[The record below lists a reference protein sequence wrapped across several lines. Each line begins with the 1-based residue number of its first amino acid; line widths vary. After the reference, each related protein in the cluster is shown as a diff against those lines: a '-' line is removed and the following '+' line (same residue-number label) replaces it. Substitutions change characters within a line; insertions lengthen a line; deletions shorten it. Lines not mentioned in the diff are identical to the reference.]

1 MPPLRSIQARYTLF
15 LVLFVLVLFVLTV
28 VGIGQLVA
36 PTLRHTEEQ
45 VVLNRIAEVAEQIQG
60 ELNKVQSQQ
69 RTITQTIPLL
79 DSDAI
84 DKVLPGLVDQYG
96 ELKVFGGGIWPLPNQ
111 RTPGR
116 NKHSTFWHRDASGKL
131 AVNTFW
137 NSDPAPNYYD
147 QSWYKGGLASPRGQ
161 CAWAAA
167 YKDDASQEPRT
178 NCAMAIQRDG
188 VPYGVATIDV
198 TLGFFNDLV
207 ASKEKDIGGQMLIVE
222 GDGKI
227 ISNSSRISGPVV
239 LKNISELTGS
249 SAFAGQVSKALA
261 HRDQA
266 LQRSE
271 FNNLG
276 VASTFYMRPIEGTPW
291 FLATALPTSLI
302 TAQRDDV
309 LGTLALLQIP
319 MVLLLVLLA
328 VYAIRQ
334 LVQRM
339 KSLKTNID
347 ALSAGDADLTR
358 RITIRA
364 EDELGAIGHSVNRFI
379 VYLQNMIGEVTQATG
394 AMSSSLEQLQR
405 TSAHTNQILVRH
417 ASETDQTV
425 TAITE
430 MSSTADTVAQNAAET
445 AAFTQR
451 ANEHADR
458 SRVVVGEASNSVSAL
473 IGEVSSA
480 THSVENMR
488 QDAARITETLGVI
501 GAIAGQTNLLA
512 LNAAIEAARAGEQG
526 RGFAVVAD
534 EVRALAAR
542 TQASTSQINE
552 MLTRL
557 TAGVSSSVA
566 AMENTQAS
574 CQSAADATA
583 RVNTGLDEMAGSV
596 SHINNLSTQIATAAE
611 QQSAV
616 TEEINRS
623 MVQIRQMVE
632 ELVQSGHAT
641 ETNTQ
646 SLLDANGRVIAL
658 MGRFK
663 VR

>member
-69 RTITQTIPLL
+69 RSITQTIPLL

-147 QSWYKGGLASPRGQ
+147 QSWHKGGLASPRGQ

-227 ISNSSRISGPVV
+227 ISNSTRISSPVV
-239 LKNISELTGS
+239 LKNISELSGS
-249 SAFAGQVSKALA
+249 SAFAAQVSKALA

-271 FNNLG
+271 FDNQG
-276 VASTFYMRPIEGTPW
+276 VASTFYMRPIAGTPW

>member
-1 MPPLRSIQARYTLF
+1 MPTLRSIQARYTLF

-227 ISNSSRISGPVV
+227 ISNSTRISGPVV
-239 LKNISELTGS
+239 LKNISELTGT
-249 SAFAGQVSKALA
+249 SAFASQVSKALA
-261 HRDQA
+261 QRDQA

-271 FNNLG
+271 FDNQG
-276 VASTFYMRPIEGTPW
+276 VASTFYMRPISGTPW

-542 TQASTSQINE
+542 TQASTSQIND

-623 MVQIRQMVE
+623 MAQTRQMVE

>member
-15 LVLFVLVLFVLTV
+15 LLLFVLVLIVLTV

-45 VVLNRIAEVAEQIQG
+45 VVLNRISEVAQKIQG
-60 ELNKVQSQQ
+60 ELSKVQSQQ
-69 RTITQTIPLL
+69 RSITQTIPLL

-137 NSDPAPNYYD
+137 NSDAAPNYYD
-147 QSWYKGGLASPRGQ
+147 QSWYKGGLASPPGQ

-188 VPYGVATIDV
+188 VPYGIATIDV

-227 ISNSSRISGPVV
+227 ISNSTRISGPVV
-239 LKNISELTGS
+239 LKNISELTGTS
-249 SAFAGQVSKALA
+249 SFAAQVSKALT

-266 LQRSE
+266 LQRYE
-271 FNNLG
+271 FDNQS

-309 LGTLALLQIP
+309 LGSLALLQIP

-328 VYAIRQ
+328 AYAIRQ

-394 AMSSSLEQLQR
+394 AMASGLEQLQK

-480 THSVENMR
+480 THTVENMR

-552 MLTRL
+552 MLARL
-557 TAGVSSSVA
+557 TTGVSSSVT
-566 AMENTQAS
+566 AMEATQAS

-623 MVQIRQMVE
+623 MVQIRHMVE
-632 ELVQSGHAT
+632 ELVESGHAA

-646 SLLDANGRVIAL
+646 NLLDANGRVIAL

-663 VR
+663 VQ

>member
-15 LVLFVLVLFVLTV
+15 LVLFVLVLFVLTI

-45 VVLNRIAEVAEQIQG
+45 VVLNRIDEVAKTIQG
-60 ELNKVQSQQ
+60 ELNKVQAQQ
-69 RTITQTIPLL
+69 RSITQTIPLL

-131 AVNTFW
+131 TVNTFW

-188 VPYGVATIDV
+188 AAYGVATIDV
-198 TLGFFNDLV
+198 TLGFFNELV

-227 ISNSSRISGPVV
+227 ISNSTRLNSPVV
-239 LKNISELTGS
+239 LKNISELTAS
-249 SAFAGQVSKALA
+249 SAFATQVSKALA
-261 HRDQA
+261 HRDQG

-271 FNNLG
+271 FDNGG

-328 VYAIRQ
+328 AYAIRK

-339 KSLKTNID
+339 KTLKANID
-347 ALSAGDADLTR
+347 ALSTGDADLTR

-379 VYLQNMIGEVTQATG
+379 VYLQNMIGEVTQATA
-394 AMSSSLEQLQR
+394 AMSTGLEQLQQ
-405 TSAHTNQILVRH
+405 TSAQTNQILVRH

-430 MSSTADTVAQNAAET
+430 MSSTAETVAQNAAET

-458 SRVVVGEASNSVSAL
+458 SRVVVGEASSSVGAL
-473 IGEVSSA
+473 IGEVASA
-480 THSVENMR
+480 THTVENMR
-488 QDAARITETLGVI
+488 QDAARITETLEVI

-552 MLTRL
+552 MLARL
-557 TAGVSSSVA
+557 TTGVSSSVT
-566 AMENTQAS
+566 AMENTQSS

-596 SHINNLSTQIATAAE
+596 GHIHSLSTQIATAAE

-632 ELVQSGHAT
+632 DLVQSGHAT
-641 ETNTQ
+641 ENNTQ
-646 SLLDANGRVIAL
+646 SLLEANGRVISL
-658 MGRFK
+658 MSRFK

>member
-1 MPPLRSIQARYTLF
+1 MPAFRTIQARYTLF
-15 LVLFVLVLFVLTV
+15 LVLFILVLSILTV
-28 VGIGQLVA
+28 VGISYLVA
-36 PTLRHTEEQ
+36 PKLRHTEEQ
-45 VVLNRIAEVAEQIQG
+45 VVLNRIGEVAQQIQG
-60 ELNKVQSQQ
+60 ELSKVQAQQ
-69 RTITQTIPLL
+69 RSITQTIPLL

-111 RTPGR
+111 RAEGR
-116 NKHSTFWHRDASGKL
+116 SKFSTFWHRDASGKL
-131 AVNTFW
+131 VVNTFW
-137 NSDPAPNYYD
+137 NSDAAPNYYE
-147 QSWYKGGLASPRGQ
+147 QPWHKGGMATPAGK

-167 YKDDASQEPRT
+167 YKDDASAEPRT
-178 NCAMAIQRDG
+178 NCAMAIQKNG
-188 VPYGVATIDV
+188 VPYGVSTIDV
-198 TLGFFNDLV
+198 TLGFFNELV
-207 ASKEKDIGGQMLIVE
+207 ARKEADLSAEMLIVE

-227 ISNSSRISGPVV
+227 ISNSSRINGPIV
-239 LKNISELTGS
+239 LKNISELAAS
-249 SAFAGQVSKALA
+249 SPFAAQVQAGLA
-261 HRDQA
+261 HRDQP
-266 LQRSE
+266 LQRIE
-271 FNNLG
+271 FDNNG
-276 VASTFYMRPIEGTPW
+276 VASTFFMRPIEGSPW
-291 FLATALPTSLI
+291 FLATALPTRLI

-309 LGTLALLQIP
+309 LNTLSLLQIP
-319 MVLLLVLLA
+319 MVILLMLMQL
-328 VYAIRQ
+328 YAIRQ
-334 LVQRM
+334 LTNRM
-339 KSLKTNID
+339 KILKGNID
-347 ALSAGDADLTR
+347 ALSTGDADLTR

-364 EDELGAIGHSVNRFI
+364 EDELGAIGHSVNGFI
-379 VYLQNMIGEVTQATG
+379 AYLQNMIGEVTQATG
-394 AMSSSLEQLQR
+394 AMASSLENLQR
-405 TSAHTNQILVRH
+405 TSAHTSEILMRH

-430 MSSTADTVAQNAAET
+430 MSSTAESVAQNAAET

-458 SRVVVGEASNSVSAL
+458 SRVVVGEASNSVVAL
-473 IGEVSSA
+473 IDEVSSA
-480 THSVENMR
+480 TRKVESMQ
-488 QDAARITETLGVI
+488 QDAQRITEILGVI

-542 TQASTSQINE
+542 TQASTSEINE

-557 TAGVSSSVA
+557 TQGVSSSVQ

-574 CQSAADATA
+574 CQSAADATS
-583 RVNTGLDEMAGSV
+583 RVNSGLDEMAGSV
-596 SHINNLSTQIATAAE
+596 SQINSLSTQIATAAE

-623 MVQIRQMVE
+623 MVQIRHMVE
-632 ELVQSGHAT
+632 ELVESGLAS
-641 ETNTQ
+641 ENNTRQ
-646 SLLDANGRVIAL
+646 LLDANSRVNAI

>member
-69 RTITQTIPLL
+69 RSITQTVPLL

-227 ISNSSRISGPVV
+227 ISNSTRISSPVV
-239 LKNISELTGS
+239 LKNISELTGT
-249 SAFAGQVSKALA
+249 SAFAAQVSKALA
-261 HRDQA
+261 QRDQA

-271 FNNLG
+271 FDNQG
-276 VASTFYMRPIEGTPW
+276 VASTFYMRPIAGTPW
-291 FLATALPTSLI
+291 FLATALPTALI

-347 ALSAGDADLTR
+347 ALSTGDADLTR

-480 THSVENMR
+480 TQSVENMR

>member
-188 VPYGVATIDV
+188 APYGVATIDV

-227 ISNSSRISGPVV
+227 ISNSSRFSGPVV
-239 LKNISELTGS
+239 LKNISELTGT
-249 SAFAGQVSKALA
+249 SAFATQVSKALA
-261 HRDQA
+261 QRDQA

-271 FNNLG
+271 FDNQG
-276 VASTFYMRPIEGTPW
+276 VASTFYMRPIGGTPW

-632 ELVQSGHAT
+632 ELVESGHAT

-658 MGRFK
+658 MSRFK

>member
-1 MPPLRSIQARYTLF
+1 MPPLRSIQTRYTLF
-15 LVLFVLVLFVLTV
+15 LVLFVLLILVLTV

-45 VVLNRIAEVAEQIQG
+45 VVLNRVAEVAERIQG
-60 ELNKVQSQQ
+60 ELNKVQAQQ
-69 RTITQTIPLL
+69 RSITQTIPLL

-111 RTPGR
+111 RAPGR
-116 NKHSTFWHRDASGKL
+116 NKFSTFWHRDASGKL

-137 NSDPAPNYYD
+137 NSDAAPNYYD

-188 VPYGVATIDV
+188 AAYGVATIDV
-198 TLGFFNDLV
+198 TLGFFNELV

-239 LKNISELTGS
+239 LKNISELAST
-249 SAFAGQVSKALA
+249 SAFAAQVSKALA
-261 HRDQA
+261 HRDQG
-266 LQRSE
+266 LVRNE
-271 FNNLG
+271 FDNQG
-276 VASTFYMRPIEGTPW
+276 VASTFYLRPIEGTPW

-309 LGTLALLQIP
+309 LGSLALIQIP

-328 VYAIRQ
+328 AFAIRQ

-364 EDELGAIGHSVNRFI
+364 EDELGAIGHSVNHFI

-394 AMSSSLEQLQR
+394 AMSSSLAQLQQ

-425 TAITE
+425 TAITQ

-445 AAFTQR
+445 ASFTQR

-458 SRVVVGEASNSVSAL
+458 SRVVVGEASTSVSAL
-473 IGEVSSA
+473 IGEVASA
-480 THSVENMR
+480 THTVEAMR
-488 QDAARITETLGVI
+488 QDAARITETL
-501 GAIAGQTNLLA
+501 
-512 LNAAIEAARAGEQG
+512 
-526 RGFAVVAD
+526 
-534 EVRALAAR
+534 
-542 TQASTSQINE
+542 
-552 MLTRL
+552 
-557 TAGVSSSVA
+557 
-566 AMENTQAS
+566 
-574 CQSAADATA
+574 
-583 RVNTGLDEMAGSV
+583 
-596 SHINNLSTQIATAAE
+596 
-611 QQSAV
+611 
-616 TEEINRS
+616 
-623 MVQIRQMVE
+623 
-632 ELVQSGHAT
+632 
-641 ETNTQ
+641 
-646 SLLDANGRVIAL
+646 
-658 MGRFK
+658 
-663 VR
+663 

>member
-1 MPPLRSIQARYTLF
+1 MPSLRSIQARYTLF

-45 VVLNRIAEVAEQIQG
+45 VVLNRIAEVAGQIQG
-60 ELNKVQSQQ
+60 ELNKVQAQQ
-69 RTITQTIPLL
+69 RSITQTIPLL

-147 QSWYKGGLASPRGQ
+147 QSWYKGGLAAPRGQ

-188 VPYGVATIDV
+188 AAYGVATIDV

-227 ISNSSRISGPVV
+227 ISNSTRISGPVV
-239 LKNISELTGS
+239 LKNISELSGA
-249 SAFAGQVSKALA
+249 SAFAAQVSAALA
-261 HRDQA
+261 HREQK

-271 FNNLG
+271 FDNQG

-309 LGTLALLQIP
+309 LGSLALLQIP

-328 VYAIRQ
+328 AYAIHQ

-339 KSLKTNID
+339 KTLKTNID
-347 ALSAGDADLTR
+347 ALSNGDADLTR

-394 AMSSSLEQLQR
+394 AMSTSLEQLQQ
-405 TSAHTNQILVRH
+405 TSAQTNKILVRH

-430 MSSTADTVAQNAAET
+430 MSSTADTVAQNAAQT

-458 SRVVVGEASNSVSAL
+458 SRVVVGEASSSVGAL
-473 IGEVSSA
+473 IGEVASA
-480 THSVENMR
+480 THTVENMR

-552 MLTRL
+552 MLARL
-557 TAGVSSSVA
+557 TIGVSSSVA

-583 RVNTGLDEMAGSV
+583 RVNIGLDEMAGSV

-623 MVQIRQMVE
+623 MVHIRHMVE

-646 SLLDANGRVIAL
+646 SLQNANGRVIAL
-658 MGRFK
+658 MSRFK

>member
-36 PTLRHTEEQ
+36 PKLRQTEEQ
-45 VVLNRIAEVAEQIQG
+45 VVLNRVAEVAEQIQG
-60 ELNKVQSQQ
+60 ELNKVQAQQ
-69 RTITQTIPLL
+69 RSITQTIPLL

-239 LKNISELTGS
+239 LKNISELTGT
-249 SAFAGQVSKALA
+249 SAFAAQVSKALA

-271 FNNLG
+271 FDNGG

-291 FLATALPTSLI
+291 FLATALPTTLI

-328 VYAIRQ
+328 AYAIRQ
-334 LVQRM
+334 LMQRM
-339 KSLKTNID
+339 QSLKTNID

-394 AMSSSLEQLQR
+394 AMSSGLEQLQH
-405 TSAHTNQILVRH
+405 TSAQTNRILVRH

-458 SRVVVGEASNSVSAL
+458 SPVVVGEASSSVSAL

-480 THSVENMR
+480 THTVENMR

-552 MLTRL
+552 MLARL
-557 TAGVSSSVA
+557 TTGVSSSVA

-583 RVNTGLDEMAGSV
+583 RVNSGLDEMAGSV

-646 SLLDANGRVIAL
+646 SLLAANGRVISL
-658 MGRFK
+658 MSRFK

>member
-69 RTITQTIPLL
+69 RSITQTVPLL

-249 SAFAGQVSKALA
+249 SAFAAQISKALVN
-261 HRDQA
+261 RDQA
-266 LQRSE
+266 LQRGE
-271 FNNLG
+271 FDNQG
-276 VASTFYMRPIEGTPW
+276 VASTFYMRPIAGTPW

-334 LVQRM
+334 LAQRM

-458 SRVVVGEASNSVSAL
+458 SRVVVGEASTSVSAL

-542 TQASTSQINE
+542 TQASTSQIND

-646 SLLDANGRVIAL
+646 SLLEANGRVIAL

-663 VR
+663 VQ

>member
-1 MPPLRSIQARYTLF
+1 MPMFRTIQARYTLF
-15 LVLFVLVLFVLTV
+15 LVLFVLLLFVLTV
-28 VGIGQLVA
+28 VGISQLVA
-36 PTLRHTEEQ
+36 PTLRKTEEQ
-45 VVLNRIAEVAEQIQG
+45 VVLNRVAEVAEQIKN
-60 ELNKVQSQQ
+60 ELNKVQAQQ
-69 RTITQTIPLL
+69 RSITQTIPLL
-79 DSDAI
+79 DSDTI

-96 ELKVFGGGIWPLPNQ
+96 ELKVFGGGIWPLPGQ

-116 NKHSTFWHRDASGKL
+116 NKHSTFWHRDANGQL
-131 AVNTFW
+131 QVNTFW
-137 NSDPAPNYYD
+137 NSAEAPNYYE
-147 QSWYKGGLASPRGQ
+147 QPWYKGGMATPRGQ

-188 VPYGVATIDV
+188 APYGVSTIDV

-207 ASKEKDIGGQMLIVE
+207 ARKEKDIGGEMLIVE
-222 GDGKI
+222 ADGKI
-227 ISNSSRISGPVV
+227 ISNSTHINSPVV
-239 LKNISELTGS
+239 LKNIGDLAGS
-249 SAFAGQVSKALA
+249 SAFAAQVKT
-261 HRDQA
+261 A
-266 LQRSE
+266 LQNRDAASHRVE
-271 FNNLG
+271 FDNDG
-276 VASTFYMRPIEGTPW
+276 VASTFFMRPIEGTPW
-291 FLATALPTSLI
+291 FLATALPTQLI

-309 LGTLALLQIP
+309 LNTLALLQIP
-319 MVLLLVLLA
+319 MIVLLVLLQ

-334 LVQRM
+334 LINRM
-339 KSLKTNID
+339 RALKTNID

-394 AMSSSLEQLQR
+394 DMASSLDKLQQ
-405 TSAHTNQILVRH
+405 TSAHTNQILTRH
-417 ASETDQTV
+417 ASETEQTV

-430 MSSTADTVAQNAAET
+430 MSATADTVAENAAET

-458 SRVVVGEASNSVSAL
+458 SRVVVGEASSSVVAL
-473 IGEVSSA
+473 IDEVSSA
-480 THSVENMR
+480 THKVESMQ
-488 QDAARITETLGVI
+488 QDAQRITEILGVI

-542 TQASTSQINE
+542 TQASTSEINE

-557 TAGVSSSVA
+557 TQGVSSSVA

-583 RVNTGLDEMAGSV
+583 RVNAGLDEMAGSV
-596 SHINNLSTQIATAAE
+596 SHINSLSTQIATAAE
-611 QQSAV
+611 QQSSV

-623 MVQIRQMVE
+623 MVQIRHMVE

-641 ETNTQ
+641 DDNTR
-646 SLLDANGRVIAL
+646 SLLDANNRVSAL

-663 VR
+663 VK

>member
-69 RTITQTIPLL
+69 RSITQTIPLL

-227 ISNSSRISGPVV
+227 ISNSSRISDPVV
-239 LKNISELTGS
+239 LKNISELTGT
-249 SAFAGQVSKALA
+249 SAFAAQVSKALTN
-261 HRDQA
+261 RDQA

-271 FNNLG
+271 FDNQG
-276 VASTFYMRPIEGTPW
+276 VASTFYMRPIGGTPW

-339 KSLKTNID
+339 KSLKSNID

-458 SRVVVGEASNSVSAL
+458 SRVVVGEASTSVSAL

-542 TQASTSQINE
+542 TQASTSQIND

-646 SLLDANGRVIAL
+646 SLLEANGRVIAL

>member
-147 QSWYKGGLASPRGQ
+147 QSWYKGGLASPLGQ

-188 VPYGVATIDV
+188 VPYGVSTIDV

-207 ASKEKDIGGQMLIVE
+207 ANKEKDIGGQMLIVE

-227 ISNSSRISGPVV
+227 ISNSTRISSPVV
-239 LKNISELTGS
+239 LKNISELSGS
-249 SAFAGQVSKALA
+249 SAFAAQVSKALA
-261 HRDQA
+261 QRDQA

-271 FNNLG
+271 FDNGG
-276 VASTFYMRPIEGTPW
+276 VASTFYMRPIAGTPW

-328 VYAIRQ
+328 AYAIRQ

-394 AMSSSLEQLQR
+394 AMSSSLEQLQL

-458 SRVVVGEASNSVSAL
+458 SRVVVGEASSSVSAL

-552 MLTRL
+552 MLNRL

-632 ELVQSGHAT
+632 ELVESGHAT

>member
-15 LVLFVLVLFVLTV
+15 LVLFVLVLFVLTI

-45 VVLNRIAEVAEQIQG
+45 VVLNRIDEVAKTIQG
-60 ELNKVQSQQ
+60 ELNKVQAQQ
-69 RTITQTIPLL
+69 RSITQTIPLL

-131 AVNTFW
+131 MVNTFW

-188 VPYGVATIDV
+188 AAYGVATIDV
-198 TLGFFNDLV
+198 TLGFFNELV

-227 ISNSSRISGPVV
+227 ISNSTRLNSPVV
-239 LKNISELTGS
+239 LKNISELTAS
-249 SAFAGQVSKALA
+249 SAFSTQVSKALA
-261 HRDQA
+261 HRDQG

-271 FNNLG
+271 FDNGG

-328 VYAIRQ
+328 AYAIRK

-339 KSLKTNID
+339 KTLKANID
-347 ALSAGDADLTR
+347 ALSTGDADLTR

-379 VYLQNMIGEVTQATG
+379 VYLQNMIGEVTQATA
-394 AMSSSLEQLQR
+394 AMSTGLERLQQ
-405 TSAHTNQILVRH
+405 TSAQTNQILVRH

-430 MSSTADTVAQNAAET
+430 MSSTAETVAQNAAET

-458 SRVVVGEASNSVSAL
+458 SRVVVGEASSSVGAL
-473 IGEVSSA
+473 IGEVASA
-480 THSVENMR
+480 THTVENMR
-488 QDAARITETLGVI
+488 QDAARITETLEVI

-552 MLTRL
+552 MLARL
-557 TAGVSSSVA
+557 TTGVSSSVT
-566 AMENTQAS
+566 AMENTQSS

-596 SHINNLSTQIATAAE
+596 GHIHSLSTQIATAAE

-632 ELVQSGHAT
+632 DLVQSGHAT
-641 ETNTQ
+641 ENNTQ
-646 SLLDANGRVIAL
+646 SLLEANGRVISL
-658 MGRFK
+658 MSRFK

>member
-15 LVLFVLVLFVLTV
+15 LVLFVLVLFVLTI

-45 VVLNRIAEVAEQIQG
+45 VVLNRIDEVAKTIQG
-60 ELNKVQSQQ
+60 ELNKVQAQQ
-69 RTITQTIPLL
+69 RSITQTIPLL

-131 AVNTFW
+131 TVNTFW

-188 VPYGVATIDV
+188 AAYGVATIDV
-198 TLGFFNDLV
+198 TLGFFNELV

-227 ISNSSRISGPVV
+227 ISNSTRLNSPVV
-239 LKNISELTGS
+239 LKNISELTAT
-249 SAFAGQVSKALA
+249 SAFATQVSKALA
-261 HRDQA
+261 HRDQG

-271 FNNLG
+271 FDNGG

-328 VYAIRQ
+328 AYAIRK

-339 KSLKTNID
+339 KTLKANID
-347 ALSAGDADLTR
+347 ALSTGDADLTR

-379 VYLQNMIGEVTQATG
+379 VYLQNMIGEVTQATA
-394 AMSSSLEQLQR
+394 AMSTGLEQLQQ
-405 TSAHTNQILVRH
+405 TSAQTNQILVRH

-430 MSSTADTVAQNAAET
+430 MSSTAETVAQNAAET

-458 SRVVVGEASNSVSAL
+458 SRVVVGEASSSVGAL
-473 IGEVSSA
+473 IGEVASA
-480 THSVENMR
+480 THTVENMR
-488 QDAARITETLGVI
+488 QDAARITETLEVI

-552 MLTRL
+552 MLARL
-557 TAGVSSSVA
+557 TTGVSSSVT
-566 AMENTQAS
+566 AMENTQSS

-596 SHINNLSTQIATAAE
+596 GHIHSLSTQIATAAE

-632 ELVQSGHAT
+632 DLVQSGHAT
-641 ETNTQ
+641 ENNTQ
-646 SLLDANGRVIAL
+646 SLLEANGRVISL
-658 MGRFK
+658 MSRFK

>member
-45 VVLNRIAEVAEQIQG
+45 VVLNRIAEVAEQIKG
-60 ELNKVQSQQ
+60 ELNKVQAQQ
-69 RTITQTIPLL
+69 RSITQTIPLL

-131 AVNTFW
+131 TVNTFW
-137 NSDPAPNYYD
+137 NSDAAPNYYD

-188 VPYGVATIDV
+188 AAYGVATIDV
-198 TLGFFNDLV
+198 TLGFFNELV

-227 ISNSSRISGPVV
+227 ISNSSRINGPVV
-239 LKNISELTGS
+239 LKNISELAGS
-249 SAFAGQVSKALA
+249 SAFAAQVSAALA
-261 HRDQA
+261 HRDQG

-271 FNNLG
+271 FDNGG
-276 VASTFYMRPIEGTPW
+276 VASTFYLRPIEGTPW

-328 VYAIRQ
+328 AYAIRQ

-394 AMSSSLEQLQR
+394 AMSSGLEQLQQA
-405 TSAHTNQILVRH
+405 SAQTNRILVRH

-430 MSSTADTVAQNAAET
+430 MSSTAETVAQNAAET

-458 SRVVVGEASNSVSAL
+458 SRVVVGEASTSVSAL

-480 THSVENMR
+480 THTVENMR

-552 MLTRL
+552 MLARL
-557 TAGVSSSVA
+557 TTGVSSSVA

-632 ELVQSGHAT
+632 ELVHSGHAT

-658 MGRFK
+658 MSRFK

>member
-45 VVLNRIAEVAEQIQG
+45 VVLNRVAEVAEQIKG
-60 ELNKVQSQQ
+60 ELNKVQAQQ

-79 DSDAI
+79 DSEAI

-131 AVNTFW
+131 MVNTFW

-188 VPYGVATIDV
+188 AAYGVATIDV
-198 TLGFFNDLV
+198 TLGFFNELV
-207 ASKEKDIGGQMLIVE
+207 ATKEKDIGGQMLIVE

-227 ISNSSRISGPVV
+227 ISNSTRLSSPVV
-239 LKNISELTGS
+239 LKNISELTAT
-249 SAFAGQVSKALA
+249 SAFAAQVSKALA

-271 FNNLG
+271 FDNGG

-309 LGTLALLQIP
+309 LGSLALLQVP

-328 VYAIRQ
+328 LYAIRQ

-339 KSLKTNID
+339 KTLRTNID

-394 AMSSSLEQLQR
+394 AMSSGLEQLQK

-425 TAITE
+425 TAINE
-430 MSSTADTVAQNAAET
+430 MSSTADNVAQNAAET
-445 AAFTQR
+445 ASFTQR

-458 SRVVVGEASNSVSAL
+458 SRVVVGEASTSVSAL
-473 IGEVSSA
+473 IGEVASA
-480 THSVENMR
+480 THTVENMR

-557 TAGVSSSVA
+557 TSGVSSSVA

-583 RVNTGLDEMAGSV
+583 RVNTGLDEMASSV

-623 MVQIRQMVE
+623 MVQIRHMVE
-632 ELVQSGHAT
+632 ELVESGHAT

-646 SLLDANGRVIAL
+646 SLLSANGRVIAL
-658 MGRFK
+658 MSRFK

>member
-1 MPPLRSIQARYTLF
+1 MPSLRTIQARYTLF
-15 LVLFVLVLFVLTV
+15 LVLFMLVLSILTV
-28 VGIGQLVA
+28 VGISYLVA
-36 PTLRHTEEQ
+36 PKLRYTEEQ
-45 VVLNRIAEVAEQIQG
+45 VALNRIAEVAEQIQG
-60 ELNKVQSQQ
+60 ELNKVQAQQ
-69 RTITQTIPLL
+69 RSITQTIPLL

-111 RTPGR
+111 RAEGR
-116 NKHSTFWHRDASGKL
+116 SKFSTFWHRDASGKL

-137 NSDPAPNYYD
+137 NSDAAPNYYE
-147 QSWYKGGLASPRGQ
+147 QPWHKGGMATPPGK

-167 YKDDASQEPRT
+167 YKDDASAEPRT
-178 NCAMAIQRDG
+178 NCAMAIQKNG
-188 VPYGVATIDV
+188 VPYGVSTIDV
-198 TLGFFNDLV
+198 TLGFFNELV
-207 ASKEKDIGGQMLIVE
+207 ARKEADLSAEMLIVE

-227 ISNSSRISGPVV
+227 ISNSSRISGPIV
-239 LKNISELTGS
+239 LKNISELAATS
-249 SAFAGQVSKALA
+249 PFAAQVKAGLA
-261 HRDQA
+261 KRDQP
-266 LQRSE
+266 LQRVE
-271 FNNLG
+271 FDNKG
-276 VASTFYMRPIEGTPW
+276 EASTFFMRPIEGSPW
-291 FLATALPTSLI
+291 FLATALPTRLI

-309 LGTLALLQIP
+309 LSTLSLLQIP
-319 MVLLLVLLA
+319 MVILLVLMQL
-328 VYAIRQ
+328 YAIRQ
-334 LVQRM
+334 LTHRM
-339 KSLKTNID
+339 KVLKGNID
-347 ALSAGDADLTR
+347 ALSTGDADLTR

-379 VYLQNMIGEVTQATG
+379 AYLQGMIGEVTQATG
-394 AMSSSLEQLQR
+394 AMASSLGDLQR
-405 TSAHTNQILVRH
+405 TSAHTSEILMRH

-425 TAITE
+425 TAITQ
-430 MSSTADTVAQNAAET
+430 MSSTAESVAQNAAET

-458 SRVVVGEASNSVSAL
+458 SRVVVGEASNSVVAL
-473 IGEVSSA
+473 IDEVASA
-480 THSVENMR
+480 TRKVESMQ
-488 QDAARITETLGVI
+488 QDAQRITEILGVI

-542 TQASTSQINE
+542 TQASTSEINE

-557 TAGVSSSVA
+557 TQGVSSSVS

-574 CQSAADATA
+574 CQSAADATS
-583 RVNTGLDEMAGSV
+583 RVNSGLDEMAGSV
-596 SHINNLSTQIATAAE
+596 SQINSLSTQIATAAE

-623 MVQIRQMVE
+623 MVQIRHMVE
-632 ELVQSGHAT
+632 ELVESGLAS
-641 ETNTQ
+641 ENNTRQ
-646 SLLDANGRVIAL
+646 LLDANSRVNAI

>member
-1 MPPLRSIQARYTLF
+1 MSALRSIQGRYTLF
-15 LVLFVLVLFVLTV
+15 LVLFVLVLMVLTV

-45 VVLNRIAEVAEQIQG
+45 VVLNRIDEVAEDIED
-60 ELNKVQSQQ
+60 ELNKVQAQQ
-69 RTITQTIPLL
+69 RSITQTIPLL
-79 DSDAI
+79 ESDAI

-116 NKHSTFWHRDASGKL
+116 NKHSTFWHRDGSGKL
-131 AVNTFW
+131 VVNTFW

-178 NCAMAIQRDG
+178 NCAMAIQRNG
-188 VPYGVATIDV
+188 VDYGVATIDV

-207 ASKEKDIGGQMLIVE
+207 ADKEKDIGGQMLIVE

-227 ISNSSRISGPVV
+227 ISNSTHLSSPVV
-239 LKNISELTGS
+239 LKNISELTAT
-249 SAFAGQVSKALA
+249 SAFAVHVSKALA
-261 HRDQA
+261 QRNQPV
-266 LQRSE
+266 QRSE
-271 FNNLG
+271 FDNDG
-276 VASTFYMRPIEGTPW
+276 VASTFYMHAIDGTPW
-291 FLATALPTSLI
+291 FLATALPTSQI

-319 MVLLLVLLA
+319 MVLLLVAMA

-339 KSLKTNID
+339 KTLKANID
-347 ALSAGDADLTR
+347 ALSTGDADLTR

-364 EDELGAIGHSVNRFI
+364 EDELGAIGHSINRFI
-379 VYLQNMIGEVTQATG
+379 VYLQDMIGEVTQATA
-394 AMSSSLEQLQR
+394 AMSSGLERLQQ
-405 TSAHTNQILVRH
+405 TSAQTNQILVRH

-430 MSSTADTVAQNAAET
+430 MSATADSVAQNAAET

-458 SRVVVGEASNSVSAL
+458 SRVVVGEASNSVTAL
-473 IGEVSSA
+473 IGEVASA
-480 THSVENMR
+480 TSTVENMR
-488 QDAARITETLGVI
+488 QDAARITETLDVI

-552 MLTRL
+552 MLARL
-557 TAGVSSSVA
+557 ISGVSSSVT

-583 RVNTGLDEMAGSV
+583 RVNAGLDEMASSV
-596 SHINNLSTQIATAAE
+596 NQINTLSTQIATAAK

-616 TEEINRS
+616 TEEINHS
-623 MVQIRQMVE
+623 MVQIRHMVDD
-632 ELVQSGHAT
+632 LVQSGHAS
-641 ETNTQ
+641 EDNTR
-646 SLLDANGRVIAL
+646 SLLEANGRVISL
-658 MGRFK
+658 MNRFK

>member
-1 MPPLRSIQARYTLF
+1 MPSFRTIQARYTLF
-15 LVLFVLVLFVLTV
+15 LIVFMLVLSILTV
-28 VGIGQLVA
+28 VGISYLVA
-36 PTLRHTEEQ
+36 PKLRQTEEQ
-45 VVLNRIAEVAEQIQG
+45 VALNRIAEVAEQIQG
-60 ELNKVQSQQ
+60 ELNKVQAQQ
-69 RTITQTIPLL
+69 RSITQTIPLL

-111 RTPGR
+111 RAEGR
-116 NKHSTFWHRDASGKL
+116 NKFSTFWHRDASGKL

-137 NSDPAPNYYD
+137 NSDAAPNYYE
-147 QSWYKGGLASPRGQ
+147 QPWHKGGMATPPGK

-167 YKDDASQEPRT
+167 YKDDASAEPRT
-178 NCAMAIQRDG
+178 NCAMAIQKNG
-188 VPYGVATIDV
+188 VPYGVSTIDV

-207 ASKEKDIGGQMLIVE
+207 ARKEADLSAEMLIVE

-227 ISNSSRISGPVV
+227 ISNSSRISGPIV
-239 LKNISELTGS
+239 LKNISELAATS
-249 SAFAGQVSKALA
+249 PFAAQVQAGLA
-261 HRDQA
+261 KRDQP
-266 LQRSE
+266 LQRVE
-271 FNNLG
+271 FDNKG
-276 VASTFYMRPIEGTPW
+276 EASTFFMRPIEGSPW
-291 FLATALPTSLI
+291 FLATALPTRLI

-309 LGTLALLQIP
+309 LSTLSLLQIP
-319 MVLLLVLLA
+319 MVILLVLMQL
-328 VYAIRQ
+328 YAIRQ
-334 LVQRM
+334 LTHRM
-339 KSLKTNID
+339 KVLKGNID
-347 ALSAGDADLTR
+347 ALSTGDADLTR

-379 VYLQNMIGEVTQATG
+379 AYLQSMIGEVTQATG
-394 AMSSSLEQLQR
+394 AMASSLGDLQR
-405 TSAHTNQILVRH
+405 TSAHTSEILMRH

-425 TAITE
+425 TAITQ
-430 MSSTADTVAQNAAET
+430 MSSTAESVAQNAAET

-458 SRVVVGEASNSVSAL
+458 SRVVVGEASNSVVAL
-473 IGEVSSA
+473 IDEVASA
-480 THSVENMR
+480 TRKVESMQ
-488 QDAARITETLGVI
+488 QDAQRITEILGVI

-542 TQASTSQINE
+542 TQASTSEINE

-557 TAGVSSSVA
+557 TQGVSSSVS

-574 CQSAADATA
+574 CQSAADATS
-583 RVNTGLDEMAGSV
+583 RVNSGLDEMAGSV
-596 SHINNLSTQIATAAE
+596 SQINSLSTQIATAAE

-623 MVQIRQMVE
+623 MVQIRHMVE
-632 ELVQSGHAT
+632 ELVEGGLASEA
-641 ETNTQ
+641 NTRQ
-646 SLLDANGRVIAL
+646 LLEANARVNAI

>member
-45 VVLNRIAEVAEQIQG
+45 VVLNRVAEVAERIKG
-60 ELNKVQSQQ
+60 ELNKVQAQQ
-69 RTITQTIPLL
+69 RTITQTVPLL

-111 RTPGR
+111 RTSGR

-131 AVNTFW
+131 MVNTFW

-147 QSWYKGGLASPRGQ
+147 QSWYKGGLAAPRGQ

-188 VPYGVATIDV
+188 AAYGVATIDV

-227 ISNSSRISGPVV
+227 ISNSSRLSSPVV
-239 LKNISELTGS
+239 LKNISELTGT
-249 SAFAGQVSKALA
+249 SAFAAQVSKALA

-271 FNNLG
+271 FDNGG

-309 LGTLALLQIP
+309 LGSLALLQIP
-319 MVLLLVLLA
+319 MVVLLVLLA
-328 VYAIRQ
+328 LYAIRQ

-339 KSLKTNID
+339 KTLKTNID
-347 ALSAGDADLTR
+347 ALSTGDADLTR

-394 AMSSSLEQLQR
+394 AMSSGLEQLQR

-458 SRVVVGEASNSVSAL
+458 SRVVVGEASSSVGAL

-480 THSVENMR
+480 TQSVENMR

-552 MLTRL
+552 MLARL
-557 TAGVSSSVA
+557 TSGVSSSVA

-623 MVQIRQMVE
+623 MVQIRHMVE
-632 ELVQSGHAT
+632 ELVESGHAT

-646 SLLDANGRVIAL
+646 SLLDANGRVISL
-658 MGRFK
+658 MSRFK

>member
-1 MPPLRSIQARYTLF
+1 MPTLRSIQARYTLF

-227 ISNSSRISGPVV
+227 ISNSTRISGPVM
-239 LKNISELTGS
+239 LKNISELTGT
-249 SAFAGQVSKALA
+249 SAFASQVSKALA
-261 HRDQA
+261 QRDQA

-271 FNNLG
+271 FDNQG
-276 VASTFYMRPIEGTPW
+276 VASTFYMRPISGTPW

-425 TAITE
+425 TAITQ

-542 TQASTSQINE
+542 TQASTSQIND

>member
-36 PTLRHTEEQ
+36 PKLRQTEEQ
-45 VVLNRIAEVAEQIQG
+45 VVLNRVSEVAEQIQG
-60 ELNKVQSQQ
+60 ELNKVQAQQ
-69 RTITQTIPLL
+69 RSITQTIPLL

-131 AVNTFW
+131 TVNTFW

-188 VPYGVATIDV
+188 AAYGVATIDV

-222 GDGKI
+222 ADGKI

-239 LKNISELTGS
+239 LKNISELSGT
-249 SAFAGQVSKALA
+249 SAFAVQVSKALA
-261 HRDQA
+261 RRDQA

-271 FNNLG
+271 FDNGG

-328 VYAIRQ
+328 AYAIRQ

-339 KSLKTNID
+339 KTLKSNID

-358 RITIRA
+358 RIVIRA

-394 AMSSSLEQLQR
+394 AMSSGLEQLQH
-405 TSAHTNQILVRH
+405 TSAQTNRILVRH

-480 THSVENMR
+480 THTVENMR

-552 MLTRL
+552 MLARL
-557 TAGVSSSVA
+557 TTGVSSSVT

-623 MVQIRQMVE
+623 MVQIRHMVE

-641 ETNTQ
+641 ETNTH
-646 SLLDANGRVIAL
+646 SLLEANGRVIAL
-658 MGRFK
+658 MSRFK

>member
-1 MPPLRSIQARYTLF
+1 MPTLRSIQARYTLF

-28 VGIGQLVA
+28 VGIDQLVA

-227 ISNSSRISGPVV
+227 ISNSTRISGPVV
-239 LKNISELTGS
+239 LKNISELTGT
-249 SAFAGQVSKALA
+249 SAFASQVSKALA
-261 HRDQA
+261 QRDQA

-271 FNNLG
+271 FDNQG
-276 VASTFYMRPIEGTPW
+276 VASTFYMRPISGTPW

-542 TQASTSQINE
+542 TQASTSQIND

>member
-69 RTITQTIPLL
+69 RSITQTIPLL

-96 ELKVFGGGIWPLPNQ
+96 ELKVFGGGIWPLPSQ

-239 LKNISELTGS
+239 LKNISELAGT
-249 SAFAGQVSKALA
+249 SAFAAQVSKALA
-261 HRDQA
+261 NRDQA

-271 FNNLG
+271 FDNQG
-276 VASTFYMRPIEGTPW
+276 VASTFYMRPIGGTPW

-339 KSLKTNID
+339 KSLKANID

-458 SRVVVGEASNSVSAL
+458 SRVVVGEASTSVSAL

-542 TQASTSQINE
+542 TQASTSQIND

-663 VR
+663 VQ

>member
-1 MPPLRSIQARYTLF
+1 MPPLRSIQTRYTLF
-15 LVLFVLVLFVLTV
+15 LVLFVLVLLVLTV

-36 PTLRHTEEQ
+36 PKLQYTEEQ
-45 VVLNRIAEVAEQIQG
+45 VVLNRISEVAEQIQG
-60 ELNKVQSQQ
+60 ELNKVQAQQ
-69 RTITQTIPLL
+69 RSITQTIVLL

-116 NKHSTFWHRDASGKL
+116 NKHSTFRHRDASGKL
-131 AVNTFW
+131 VVNTFW

-147 QSWYKGGLASPRGQ
+147 QSWYKGGLAAPRGQ

-188 VPYGVATIDV
+188 AAYGVATIDV
-198 TLGFFNDLV
+198 TLGFFNALV

-227 ISNSSRISGPVV
+227 ISNSTRLSGPVV
-239 LKNISELTGS
+239 LKNISELTGT
-249 SAFAGQVSKALA
+249 SAFAAQVSKALA

-271 FNNLG
+271 FDNQG

-309 LGTLALLQIP
+309 LGSLALVQIP

-328 VYAIRQ
+328 AYAIRQ

-339 KSLKTNID
+339 NTLKANID

-394 AMSSSLEQLQR
+394 AMSSGLEQLQK

-445 AAFTQR
+445 ASFTQR

-458 SRVVVGEASNSVSAL
+458 SRVVVGEASSSVSAL
-473 IGEVSSA
+473 IGEVASA
-480 THSVENMR
+480 THTVENMR

-552 MLTRL
+552 MLARL
-557 TAGVSSSVA
+557 TTGVSSSVA

-623 MVQIRQMVE
+623 MVQIRHMVE

-641 ETNTQ
+641 QTNTQ
-646 SLLDANGRVIAL
+646 TLLDANGRVIAL

-663 VR
+663 VS

>member
-1 MPPLRSIQARYTLF
+1 MPPLRSIQTRYTLF
-15 LVLFVLVLFVLTV
+15 LVLFVLLILVLTV

-45 VVLNRIAEVAEQIQG
+45 VVLNRVAEVAERIQG
-60 ELNKVQSQQ
+60 ELNKVQAQQ
-69 RTITQTIPLL
+69 RSITQTIPLL

-111 RTPGR
+111 RAPGR
-116 NKHSTFWHRDASGKL
+116 NKFSTFWHRDASGKL

-137 NSDPAPNYYD
+137 NSDAAPNYYD

-188 VPYGVATIDV
+188 AAYGVATIDV
-198 TLGFFNDLV
+198 TLGFFNELV

-227 ISNSSRISGPVV
+227 ISNSSRFSGPVV
-239 LKNISELTGS
+239 LKNISELVGT
-249 SAFAGQVSKALA
+249 SAFAAQVSKALA
-261 HRDQA
+261 HRDQGLVRA
-266 LQRSE
+266 E
-271 FNNLG
+271 FDNQG
-276 VASTFYMRPIEGTPW
+276 VASTFYLRPIEGTPW

-309 LGTLALLQIP
+309 LGSLALIQIP

-328 VYAIRQ
+328 AYAIRQ

-347 ALSAGDADLTR
+347 ALSAGDADLTL

-364 EDELGAIGHSVNRFI
+364 EDELGAIGHSVNHFI

-394 AMSSSLEQLQR
+394 AMSSSLAQLQQ

-425 TAITE
+425 TAITQ

-445 AAFTQR
+445 ASFTQR

-458 SRVVVGEASNSVSAL
+458 SRVVVGEASTSVSAL
-473 IGEVSSA
+473 IGEVASA
-480 THSVENMR
+480 THTVEAMR

-552 MLTRL
+552 MLARL
-557 TAGVSSSVA
+557 TTGVSSSVA

-623 MVQIRQMVE
+623 MVQIRQMVD
-632 ELVQSGHAT
+632 ELVESGHAT
-641 ETNTQ
+641 QTNTQ

>member
-15 LVLFVLVLFVLTV
+15 LVLFVLVLFVLTI

-45 VVLNRIAEVAEQIQG
+45 VVLNRIDEVAKTIQG
-60 ELNKVQSQQ
+60 ELNKVQAQQ
-69 RTITQTIPLL
+69 RSITQTIPLL

-131 AVNTFW
+131 MVNTFW

-188 VPYGVATIDV
+188 AAYGVATIDV
-198 TLGFFNDLV
+198 TLGFFNELV

-227 ISNSSRISGPVV
+227 ISNSTRLNSSVV
-239 LKNISELTGS
+239 LKNISELTAS
-249 SAFAGQVSKALA
+249 SAFATQVSKALA
-261 HRDQA
+261 HRDQG

-271 FNNLG
+271 FDNGG

-328 VYAIRQ
+328 AYAIRK

-339 KSLKTNID
+339 KTLKANID
-347 ALSAGDADLTR
+347 ALSTGDADLTR

-379 VYLQNMIGEVTQATG
+379 VYLQNMIGEVTQATA
-394 AMSSSLEQLQR
+394 AMSTGLERLQQ
-405 TSAHTNQILVRH
+405 TSAQTNQILVRH

-430 MSSTADTVAQNAAET
+430 MSSTAETVAQNAAET

-458 SRVVVGEASNSVSAL
+458 SRVVVGEASSSVGAL
-473 IGEVSSA
+473 IGEVASA
-480 THSVENMR
+480 THTVENMR
-488 QDAARITETLGVI
+488 QDAARITETLEVI

-552 MLTRL
+552 MLARL
-557 TAGVSSSVA
+557 TTGVSSSVT
-566 AMENTQAS
+566 AMENTQSS

-596 SHINNLSTQIATAAE
+596 GHIHSLSTQIATAAE

-632 ELVQSGHAT
+632 DLVQSGHAT
-641 ETNTQ
+641 ENNTQ
-646 SLLDANGRVIAL
+646 SLLEANGRVISL
-658 MGRFK
+658 MSRFK

>member
-1 MPPLRSIQARYTLF
+1 MPSLRTIQARYTLF
-15 LVLFVLVLFVLTV
+15 LVVFMLVLSLLTV
-28 VGIGQLVA
+28 VGISYLVA
-36 PTLRHTEEQ
+36 PKLRQTEEE
-45 VVLNRIAEVAEQIQG
+45 VALNRIAEVAEQIQG
-60 ELNKVQSQQ
+60 ELNKVQAQQ
-69 RTITQTIPLL
+69 RSITQTIPLL

-111 RTPGR
+111 RAEGR
-116 NKHSTFWHRDASGKL
+116 SKFSTFWHRDASGKL
-131 AVNTFW
+131 VVNTFW
-137 NSDPAPNYYD
+137 NSDAAPNYYE
-147 QSWYKGGLASPRGQ
+147 QPWHKGGMATPQGK

-167 YKDDASQEPRT
+167 YKDDASAEPRT
-178 NCAMAIQRDG
+178 NCAMAIQKNG
-188 VPYGVATIDV
+188 VPYGVSTIDV
-198 TLGFFNDLV
+198 TLGFFNELV
-207 ASKEKDIGGQMLIVE
+207 ARKEADLSAEMLIVE

-227 ISNSSRISGPVV
+227 ISNSSRISGPIV
-239 LKNISELTGS
+239 LKNISELAATS
-249 SAFAGQVSKALA
+249 PFAAQVKAGLA
-261 HRDQA
+261 KRDQP
-266 LQRSE
+266 LQRVE
-271 FNNLG
+271 FDNKG
-276 VASTFYMRPIEGTPW
+276 EASTFFMRPIEGSPW
-291 FLATALPTSLI
+291 FLATALPTRLI

-309 LGTLALLQIP
+309 LSTLSLLQVP
-319 MVLLLVLLA
+319 MVILLVLMQL
-328 VYAIRQ
+328 YAIRQ
-334 LVQRM
+334 LTNRM
-339 KSLKTNID
+339 KVLKGNID
-347 ALSAGDADLTR
+347 ALSTGDADLTR

-379 VYLQNMIGEVTQATG
+379 AYLQGMIGEVTQATG
-394 AMSSSLEQLQR
+394 AMASSLGDLQR
-405 TSAHTNQILVRH
+405 TSAHTSEILMRH

-425 TAITE
+425 TAITQ
-430 MSSTADTVAQNAAET
+430 MSSTAESVAQNAAET

-458 SRVVVGEASNSVSAL
+458 SRVVVGEASNSVVAL
-473 IGEVSSA
+473 IDEVASA
-480 THSVENMR
+480 TRKVESMQ
-488 QDAARITETLGVI
+488 QDAQRITEILGVI

-542 TQASTSQINE
+542 TQASTSEINE

-557 TAGVSSSVA
+557 TQGVSSSVS

-574 CQSAADATA
+574 CQSAADATS
-583 RVNTGLDEMAGSV
+583 RVNSGLDEMAGSV
-596 SHINNLSTQIATAAE
+596 SQINSLSTQIATAAE

-623 MVQIRQMVE
+623 MVQIRHMVE
-632 ELVQSGHAT
+632 ELVESGLAS
-641 ETNTQ
+641 ETNTRQ
-646 SLLDANGRVIAL
+646 LLEANTRVNAI

>member
-1 MPPLRSIQARYTLF
+1 MPAFRTIQARYTLF
-15 LVLFVLVLFVLTV
+15 LILFILVLSILTV
-28 VGIGQLVA
+28 VGISYLVA
-36 PTLRHTEEQ
+36 PKLRHTEEQ
-45 VVLNRIAEVAEQIQG
+45 VALNRIGEVAEQIQG
-60 ELNKVQSQQ
+60 ELNKVQAQQ
-69 RTITQTIPLL
+69 RSITQTIPLL

-111 RTPGR
+111 RAEGR
-116 NKHSTFWHRDASGKL
+116 SKFSTFWHRDASGKL
-131 AVNTFW
+131 VVNTFW
-137 NSDPAPNYYD
+137 NSDAAPNYFD
-147 QSWYKGGLASPRGQ
+147 QPWHKGGMATPAGK

-167 YKDDASQEPRT
+167 YKDDASAEPRT
-178 NCAMAIQRDG
+178 NCAMAIQKNG
-188 VPYGVATIDV
+188 VPYGVSTIDV
-198 TLGFFNDLV
+198 TLGFFNDLI
-207 ASKEKDIGGQMLIVE
+207 ARKEADLSAEMLIVE

-227 ISNSSRISGPVV
+227 ISNSSRISGPIV
-239 LKNISELTGS
+239 LKNISDLAGTS
-249 SAFAGQVSKALA
+249 PFAAQVKAGLA
-261 HRDQA
+261 KRDQP
-266 LQRSE
+266 LQRVE
-271 FNNLG
+271 FDNNG
-276 VASTFYMRPIEGTPW
+276 EASTFFMRPIEGSPW
-291 FLATALPTSLI
+291 FLATALPTRLI

-309 LGTLALLQIP
+309 LSTLSLLQIP
-319 MVLLLVLLA
+319 MVILLVLMQL
-328 VYAIRQ
+328 YAIRQ
-334 LVQRM
+334 LTNRM
-339 KSLKTNID
+339 KILKGNID
-347 ALSAGDADLTR
+347 ALSTGDADLTR

-364 EDELGAIGHSVNRFI
+364 EDELGAIGHSVNGFI
-379 VYLQNMIGEVTQATG
+379 AYLQGMIGEVTQATG
-394 AMSSSLEQLQR
+394 AMASSLDSLQR
-405 TSAHTNQILVRH
+405 TSAHASEILMRH

-430 MSSTADTVAQNAAET
+430 MSSTAESVAQNAAET

-458 SRVVVGEASNSVSAL
+458 SRVVVGEASNSVVAL
-473 IGEVSSA
+473 IDEVSSA
-480 THSVENMR
+480 TRKVESMQ
-488 QDAARITETLGVI
+488 QDAQRITEILGVI

-542 TQASTSQINE
+542 TQASTSEINE

-557 TAGVSSSVA
+557 TQGVSSSVA

-583 RVNTGLDEMAGSV
+583 RVNSGLDEMAGSV
-596 SHINNLSTQIATAAE
+596 SQINSLSTQIATAAE

-623 MVQIRQMVE
+623 MVQIRHMVE
-632 ELVQSGHAT
+632 ELVESGLAS
-641 ETNTQ
+641 ENNTRQ
-646 SLLDANGRVIAL
+646 LLEANSRVNAI

>member
-15 LVLFVLVLFVLTV
+15 LVLFVLVLFVLTI

-45 VVLNRIAEVAEQIQG
+45 VVLNRIDEVAKTIQG
-60 ELNKVQSQQ
+60 ELNKVQAQQ
-69 RTITQTIPLL
+69 RSITQTIPLL
-79 DSDAI
+79 DSDVI

-131 AVNTFW
+131 TVNTFW

-188 VPYGVATIDV
+188 AAYGVATIDV
-198 TLGFFNDLV
+198 TLGFFNELV

-227 ISNSSRISGPVV
+227 ISNSTRLNSPVV
-239 LKNISELTGS
+239 LKNISELTAS
-249 SAFAGQVSKALA
+249 SAFATQVSKALA
-261 HRDQA
+261 HRDQG

-271 FNNLG
+271 FDNGG

-328 VYAIRQ
+328 AYAIRK

-339 KSLKTNID
+339 KTLKANID
-347 ALSAGDADLTR
+347 ALSTGDADLTR

-379 VYLQNMIGEVTQATG
+379 VYLQNMIGEVTQATA
-394 AMSSSLEQLQR
+394 AMSTGLEQLQQ
-405 TSAHTNQILVRH
+405 TSAQTNQILVRH

-430 MSSTADTVAQNAAET
+430 MSSTAETVAQNAAET

-458 SRVVVGEASNSVSAL
+458 SRVVVGGASSSVGAL
-473 IGEVSSA
+473 IGEVASA
-480 THSVENMR
+480 THTVENMR
-488 QDAARITETLGVI
+488 QDAARITETLEVI

-552 MLTRL
+552 MLARL
-557 TAGVSSSVA
+557 TTGVSSSVT
-566 AMENTQAS
+566 AMENTQSS

-596 SHINNLSTQIATAAE
+596 GHIHSLSTQIATAAE

-632 ELVQSGHAT
+632 DLVQSGHAT
-641 ETNTQ
+641 ENNTQ
-646 SLLDANGRVIAL
+646 SLLEANGRVISL
-658 MGRFK
+658 MSRFK

>member
-1 MPPLRSIQARYTLF
+1 MPTLRSIQARYTLF

-79 DSDAI
+79 DSDSI

-227 ISNSSRISGPVV
+227 ISNSTRISGPVV
-239 LKNISELTGS
+239 LKNISELTGT
-249 SAFAGQVSKALA
+249 SAFASQVSKALA
-261 HRDQA
+261 QRDQA

-271 FNNLG
+271 FDNQG
-276 VASTFYMRPIEGTPW
+276 VASTFYMRPISGTPW

-542 TQASTSQINE
+542 TQASTSQIND